1 MFQAA
6 LMIRIQGYTT
16 YSQIRIRQEIKIM
29 DLDTLPQ
36 AQININIQ
44 NNNMFYYLCCLIIR
58 IFIYY
63 DPDSVGSPYGYTSMV
78 MVLSPWSGRV
88 T

>member
-1 MFQAA
+1 
-6 LMIRIQGYTT
+6 MIRIQGYTT

-58 IFIYY
+58 IFIY
-63 DPDSVGSPYGYTSMV
+63 
-78 MVLSPWSGRV
+78 
-88 T
+88 

>member
-1 MFQAA
+1 MIQAA

-44 NNNMFYYLCCLIIR
+44 NNNMFTT
-58 IFIYY
+58 
-63 DPDSVGSPYGYTSMV
+63 SVA
-78 MVLSPWSGRV
+78 
-88 T
+88 